1 MNSDL
6 SGKLLKVLQWQF
18 LHSQY
23 QIRVKLSGQVKLVRY
38 VLSFEEEIH
47 FMGQRD
53 EIFWNVAVHDYWILH
68 LDARLT
74 GLVDLVRDQSLFLEY
89 AVYAVKL

>member
-1 MNSDL
+1 
-6 SGKLLKVLQWQF
+6 
-18 LHSQY
+18 
-23 QIRVKLSGQVKLVRY
+23 
-38 VLSFEEEIH
+38 
-47 FMGQRD
+47 MGQRD
-53 EIFWNVAVHDYWILH
+53 EIFWNVAVHDYWLLH